1 MEANDAHAR
10 EYAAAISGMADT
22 YGTDSPR
29 VSPPAGGVQK
39 LEPGTATVHAGTFDS
54 APLAEGMA
62 VEGTGWWGTVEWIDD
77 DRVMVCTEPR
87 HAWIAYS
94 RSEVRRAAR

>member
-1 MEANDAHAR
+1 MDAHGS
-10 EYAAAISGMADT
+10 EYLAAVDGMAEV
-22 YGTDSPR
+22 YGGTD
-29 VSPPAGGVQK
+29 A
-39 LEPGTATVHAGTFDS
+39 

-62 VEGTGWWGTVEWIDD
+62 VEGNGWWGTVEWIDD

>member
-1 MEANDAHAR
+1 MEAHDAEYRAAVDGMNDV
-10 EYAAAISGMADT
+10 
-22 YGTDSPR
+22 YGTNADN
-29 VSPPAGGVQK
+29 
-39 LEPGTATVHAGTFDS
+39 

-62 VEGTGWWGTVEWIDD
+62 VEGNGWWGTVEWIDA

-94 RSEVRRAAR
+94 RSEVRRSAR